1 MRTLDETDLEIIRLL
16 LEDARRP
23 YNDIADRVDV
33 SAPTVSD
40 RIDRLEHLGV
50 IQGFTVELDRSS
62 FADGI
67 ELLIDVDLCAA
78 QNGTVTSDLAA
89 VDGIEHVFMTSDA
102 RLLAVGTLES
112 SAVGPSLL
120 SALDA
125 DQIESYRVH
134 LIQERAWEPSLPEE
148 TIELSCAT
156 CNETVEENGLALR
169 FEGALY
175 HFCDRDCRSQ
185 FEEGRAPLSESA

>member
-1 MRTLDETDLEIIRLL
+1 MRTLDETDLEIISLL

-40 RIDRLEHLGV
+40 RIERLEQLGV
-50 IQGFTVELDRSS
+50 IQGFTVDLDRSS
-62 FADGI
+62 VVDGI
-67 ELLIDVDLCAA
+67 DLLIDVDLRAA
-78 QNGTVTSDLAA
+78 QNGSVTSDLAA

-120 SALDA
+120 SALEA

-134 LIQERAWEPSLPEE
+134 LIQERAWEPSLTEE
-148 TIELSCAT
+148 SIELTCAT
-156 CNETVEENGLALR
+156 CTGSVDENGLALR
-169 FEGALY
+169 FEGTLY
-175 HFCDRDCRSQ
+175 HFCDRDCRSK
-185 FEEGRAPLSESA
+185 FEESQAPVTEST

>member
-1 MRTLDETDLEIIRLL
+1 MRTLDETDLEIVSLL

-40 RIDRLEHLGV
+40 RIDRLQQLGV
-50 IQGFTVELDRSS
+50 IQGFTVDLDRSS

-67 ELLIDVDLCAA
+67 DLLIDVTLHAA
-78 QNGTVTSDLAA
+78 RNGTVTTDLAS
-89 VDGIEHVFMTSDA
+89 VDGIEHVFVTTDA

-112 SAVGPSLL
+112 ERVGPSLL
-120 SALDA
+120 SALGA

-134 LIQERAWEPSLPEE
+134 LIQDRAWKPTLAAGMVDLTCAVCGEDVTE
-148 TIELSCAT
+148 T
-156 CNETVEENGLALR
+156 GLALR

-175 HFCDRDCRSQ
+175 HFCDRDCRSR
-185 FEEGRAPLSESA
+185 FEDRQTPLAESA